1 MHIFRNGRLAPGA
14 LDCPCRRMRG
24 SRCRCELALVQR
36 GEVLYGKEF
45 LRADGEPVGRDL
57 VGDRAGSL
65 DKQVGVGELE
75 AARD

>member
-1 MHIFRNGRLAPGA
+1 MQTHAWEQVPVPLIAWREDGRVVTVNTAAATALGHNPLPGG
-14 LDCPCRRMRG
+14 L
-24 SRCRCELALVQR
+24 ELQ
-36 GEVLYGKEF
+36 
-45 LRADGEPVGRDL
+45 VGRDL